1 MRILAVDDDTHILEV
16 LEAVLLDSGYQEVV
30 TTASPLD
37 ALRIATNS
45 TEIFDCLLLDIQMP
59 EMDGIALCR
68 RMRMIRG
75 YEEIPIVMLT
85 AMTEREYVARA
96 FEAGATDYLTK
107 PFDVLEIGAR
117 LRVASKLRQAQA
129 APGHL
134 GRNRATNPPR
144 LRDPDGLSRQEL
156 VDLFADEFRNHA
168 NLQKAV

>member
-16 LEAVLLDSGYQEVV
+16 LEAVLLDSGYREVV

-37 ALRIATNS
+37 ALKIATNS
-45 TEIFDCLLLDIQMP
+45 PKIFDCLLLDIQMP
-59 EMDGIALCR
+59 DMDGITLCR

-85 AMTEREYVARA
+85 AMTEREYVERA

-129 APGHL
+129 APRDVSEHQPKAAPRQ
-134 GRNRATNPPR
+134 RNPN
-144 LRDPDGLSRQEL
+144 GLSRQEL

-168 NLQKAV
+168 KLQKAV